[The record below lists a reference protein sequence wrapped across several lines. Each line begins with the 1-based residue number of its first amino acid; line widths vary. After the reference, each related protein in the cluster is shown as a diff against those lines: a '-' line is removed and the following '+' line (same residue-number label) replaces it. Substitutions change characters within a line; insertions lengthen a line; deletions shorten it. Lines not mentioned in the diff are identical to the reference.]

1 MKLPLWFSILSIPL
15 KPKKKTNIIH
25 HNDTYLNLSLQ
36 KKKTYQLIHTYV
48 YIHFHSTIFI
58 YITKYF
64 ALVLLLLLYLFLFI
78 LD

>member
-36 KKKTYQLIHTYV
+36 KKKTYQLIHT
-48 YIHFHSTIFI
+48 
-58 YITKYF
+58 
-64 ALVLLLLLYLFLFI
+64 
-78 LD
+78 

>member
-15 KPKKKTNIIH
+15 KPKKTNIIH

-36 KKKTYQLIHTYV
+36 KKTYQLIHTYV

-64 ALVLLLLLYLFLFI
+64 ALVLLLLLYLFPFI